1 MIEFAYPWCFIFL
14 PIPFLVRWLA
24 PAYKERKHSIQVP
37 YFQTLVD
44 VTGET
49 PKSGAVILNRKM
61 LQTLLLAISWACIV
75 IAMAKPEIIGE
86 PIIQQKSARDLMIA
100 VDLSGSMSAEDFTT
114 VDGRTINRLDA
125 VKLVLSN
132 FVKGRKH
139 DRLGL
144 ILFGDAPYL
153 QAPFTDDLSSW
164 LALLNEA
171 EIGMAGQSTAF
182 GDAIGLSISAFENA
196 DASNRV
202 LIVLTDGN
210 DTRSKVPPVEAA
222 KVAAASK
229 IKIYT
234 IAIGNPETTGEQKLE
249 IDVLNEI
256 AEVTGGKSFLAL
268 DRKQLNNITLQ
279 IDKLEPQRF
288 DSLSF
293 RPRVSAHHY
302 PIIAVI
308 ILYLIVLSL
317 VNIRFKIQGKRESKN
332 HA

>member
-14 PIPFLVRWLA
+14 PLPFLVRWLA
-24 PAYKERKHSIQVP
+24 PVYKEQENSIQVP

-61 LQTLLLAISWACIV
+61 LQSLFLAISWICIV
-75 IAMAKPEIIGE
+75 VAMAKPEIIGA
-86 PIIQQKSARDLMIA
+86 PIIQQKSARDLMVA

-114 VDGRTINRLDA
+114 VDNRTINRLDA
-125 VKLVLSN
+125 VKLVLAD
-132 FVKGRKH
+132 FVKGREH

-153 QAPFTDDLSSW
+153 QAPFTDDIPTW

-171 EIGMAGQSTAF
+171 EIGMAGPSTAF

-234 IAIGNPETTGEQKLE
+234 IAIGDPETTGEKKLE
-249 IDVLNEI
+249 VEVLNEI
-256 AEVTGGKSFLAL
+256 AKVTGGKSFLAL
-268 DRKQLNNITLQ
+268 DRKQLKDITLQ
-279 IDKLEPQRF
+279 IDKLEPQLF
-288 DSLSF
+288 DSVSF

-302 PIIAVI
+302 PIIVII

-317 VNIRFKIQGKRESKN
+317 VNVRFKIQNKRRVKN
-332 HA
+332 HG